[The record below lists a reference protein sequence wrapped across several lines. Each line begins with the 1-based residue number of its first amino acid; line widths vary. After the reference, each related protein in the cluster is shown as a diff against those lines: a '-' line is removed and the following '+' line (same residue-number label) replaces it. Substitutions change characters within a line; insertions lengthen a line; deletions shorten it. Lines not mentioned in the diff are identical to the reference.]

1 MEELTMMP
9 TSAGQICKVIN
20 PMDDE
25 NPEDVYVLTEDPT
38 PFEAEDSLYF
48 VNIKDLQRNI
58 NNPTFSPQVAFPK
71 AEVVVVA
78 NDLESYIAS
87 WNK

>member
-1 MEELTMMP
+1 MEELTMVP

-48 VNIKDLQRNI
+48 VNIKVYGLNVFII
-58 NNPTFSPQVAFPK
+58 N
-71 AEVVVVA
+71 EVFIVKQILKLVM
-78 NDLESYIAS
+78 LIQLS
-87 WNK
+87 